1 MAKTRTTFLC
11 GECGAVHPKWIGRC
25 PDCNA
30 WDSLEAFN
38 EPADGSATVGTVA
51 GVAVRGEHRA
61 DGALGLL
68 SGAVPLIEVERLEV
82 PRVPSGLGE
91 LDRVLGGGFVPGSSV
106 LLGGEPG
113 IGKSTILLQAAA
125 SVCGA
130 PTFVRNWVSTANGL
144 AAVAAEHNDMLLPL
158 DEIGRQMM
166 VESTNKL
173 SPDQPVSALIDQF
186 KTDMKEFRIAMT
198 DFQVRVGSPDNPL
211 GKVAISHAAGTNGG
225 YPIAKA
231 YFDHGVDT
239 VLYIHCSPQDTQK
252 IKEEFEG
259 KGKNLVISGHISS
272 DAVGINVYCDELE
285 KRGLEVTRIS
295 GILT

>member
-1 MAKTRTTFLC
+1 MINTDQLMQLSLDMAGMTDTPADSAIYYPGENIKRIIMGIDMGAPELLLGRDLGYDAVIAHHPIGDTARLDFADVLWTHLNQMTAAGVPEDVARPLVEEKMAKAQMGMHAANYDHTPSI
-11 GECGAVHPKWIGRC
+11 AK
-25 PDCNA
+25 
-30 WDSLEAFN
+30 
-38 EPADGSATVGTVA
+38 
-51 GVAVRGEHRA
+51 
-61 DGALGLL
+61 
-68 SGAVPLIEVERLEV
+68 LI
-82 PRVPSGLGE
+82 
-91 LDRVLGGGFVPGSSV
+91 
-106 LLGGEPG
+106 
-113 IGKSTILLQAAA
+113 
-125 SVCGA
+125 
-130 PTFVRNWVSTANGL
+130 
-144 AAVAAEHNDMLLPL
+144 DMPYLNIHLPL

>member
-1 MAKTRTTFLC
+1 MMNTDQLMQLSLDMAGMTK
-11 GECGAVHPKWIGRC
+11 I
-25 PDCNA
+25 
-30 WDSLEAFN
+30 
-38 EPADGSATVGTVA
+38 PADSAIYHSGENIKKAIMGIDMGAPELLLGRDLGYDAVIAHHPIGDTARLDFADVLWTHLDQMLTA
-51 GVAVRGEHRA
+51 GVPESVARPIVEEKVANAQMGMHA
-61 DGALGLL
+61 ANYDHTPSIAK
-68 SGAVPLIEVERLEV
+68 LI
-82 PRVPSGLGE
+82 
-91 LDRVLGGGFVPGSSV
+91 
-106 LLGGEPG
+106 
-113 IGKSTILLQAAA
+113 
-125 SVCGA
+125 
-130 PTFVRNWVSTANGL
+130 
-144 AAVAAEHNDMLLPL
+144 DMPYLNIHLPL

-173 SPDQPVSALIDQF
+173 SPDQPVSALIHQF
-186 KTDMKEFRIAMT
+186 KADMKEFQIAMT

-252 IKEEFEG
+252 IKEEYED
-259 KGKNLVISGHISS
+259 KDKNLVISGHISS

-285 KRGLEVTRIS
+285 KQGLEITRIS

>member
-1 MAKTRTTFLC
+1 MMNTDQLMQLSLDMAGMTK
-11 GECGAVHPKWIGRC
+11 I
-25 PDCNA
+25 
-30 WDSLEAFN
+30 
-38 EPADGSATVGTVA
+38 PADSAIYHPGENIKKAIMGIDMGAPELLLGRDLGYDAVIAHHPIGDTARLDFADVLWTHLDQMTAA
-51 GVAVRGEHRA
+51 GVPESVARPIVEEKVTNAQMGMHA
-61 DGALGLL
+61 ANYDHTPSIAK
-68 SGAVPLIEVERLEV
+68 LI
-82 PRVPSGLGE
+82 
-91 LDRVLGGGFVPGSSV
+91 
-106 LLGGEPG
+106 
-113 IGKSTILLQAAA
+113 
-125 SVCGA
+125 
-130 PTFVRNWVSTANGL
+130 
-144 AAVAAEHNDMLLPL
+144 DMPYLNIHLPL

-186 KTDMKEFRIAMT
+186 KADMKEFQIALT

-252 IKEEFEG
+252 IKEEYEG
-259 KGKNLVISGHISS
+259 KGKNMVISGHISS
-272 DAVGINVYCDELE
+272 DAVGINVYCDEL
-285 KRGLEVTRIS
+285 KKQGLEITRIS

>member
-1 MAKTRTTFLC
+1 MINTDQLMQLSLDMAGMTD
-11 GECGAVHPKWIGRC
+11 I
-25 PDCNA
+25 
-30 WDSLEAFN
+30 
-38 EPADGSATVGTVA
+38 PADSAIYHPGDNIKRIIMGIDMGAPELLLGRDLGYDAVIAHHPIGDTARLDFADVLWTHLDQMTAA
-51 GVAVRGEHRA
+51 GVPESIARPIVEEKVTNAQMGMHA
-61 DGALGLL
+61 ANYDHTPSIAK
-68 SGAVPLIEVERLEV
+68 LI
-82 PRVPSGLGE
+82 
-91 LDRVLGGGFVPGSSV
+91 
-106 LLGGEPG
+106 
-113 IGKSTILLQAAA
+113 
-125 SVCGA
+125 
-130 PTFVRNWVSTANGL
+130 
-144 AAVAAEHNDMLLPL
+144 DMPYLNIHLPL

-186 KTDMKEFRIAMT
+186 KADMKEFQLAMT
-198 DFQVRVGSPDNPL
+198 EFQVRVGSPDNPL

-252 IKEEFEG
+252 IKEEYEG

-285 KRGLEVTRIS
+285 KRGLEITRIS